1 MRIPK
6 YEYGTPSLKTVLLGS
21 TAKDTGVVEN
31 YRVNDILGLATSS
44 NTLTFSSVEAVSNGD
59 YTVSTFETTNI
70 YLFTWSGGNG
80 TMGITLPLAANSS
93 GRMIRFVTDGSMTN
107 GNSTLIKIAPTGSD
121 TIDGALTPYD
131 INKKYEGVAMWSN
144 GVEWFIIQKKA

>member
-6 YEYGTPSLKTVLLGS
+6 YEVGTPSLKTVLLGS

-31 YRVNDILGLATSS
+31 YTVTDILGLATND
-44 NTLTFSSVEAVSNGD
+44 NTLTFKSVEAVSEGD
-59 YTVSTFETTNI
+59 YTVSVFETTNI
-70 YLFTWSGGNG
+70 YLFTWSGSAG
-80 TMGITLPLAANSS
+80 TMGVNLPPAQSSS

-107 GNSTLIKIAPTGSD
+107 GNSTLIKIAPSGID
-121 TIDGALTPYD
+121 TIDGELTPYD

>member
-21 TAKDTGVVEN
+21 TTKDTGVVKN
-31 YRVNDILGLATSS
+31 YTVNDILGLATND
-44 NTLTFSSVEAVSNGD
+44 NTLTFSSVGAVSNGD
-59 YTVSTFETTNI
+59 YTVSVFETTDI
-70 YLFTWSGGNG
+70 YLFTWSGSAG
-80 TMGITLPLAANSS
+80 TMAVNLPPAQFSS

-107 GNSTLIKIAPTGSD
+107 GNSTLIKIAPSGSD
-121 TIDGALTPYD
+121 TIDGSQTPYD

>member
-6 YEYGTPSLKTVLLGS
+6 YEVGTPGLNTVLLGS

-31 YRVNDILGLATSS
+31 YTVNDILGLATND
-44 NTLTFSSVEAVSNGD
+44 NTLTFSTVVVQGNGA
-59 YTVSTFETTNI
+59 YTVAEEKIQLYS
-70 YLFTWSGGNG
+70 LTWSGSNG
-80 TMGITLPLAANSS
+80 TMGINLPLAANSS

-107 GNSTLIKIAPTGSD
+107 GNNTLIKIAPVGSD
-121 TIDGALTPYD
+121 TLDGEPTPYD
-131 INKKYEGVAMWSN
+131 INKKYEGVAIWSN

>member
-6 YEYGTPSLKTVLLGS
+6 YVVGTPTLNTVLLGS
-21 TAKDTGVVEN
+21 TTKDTGVVEN
-31 YRVNDILGLATSS
+31 YTVNDILGLAT
-44 NTLTFSSVEAVSNGD
+44 NDNALTFSTVVVQGNGA
-59 YTVSTFETTNI
+59 YTVAEEKI
-70 YLFTWSGGNG
+70 QLYLLKWSGSNG

-107 GNSTLIKIAPTGSD
+107 GNSTLIKIVPVGSD
-121 TIDGALTPYD
+121 TLDGAQTTYD

>member
-1 MRIPK
+1 M
-6 YEYGTPSLKTVLLGS
+6 S
-21 TAKDTGVVEN
+21 
-31 YRVNDILGLATSS
+31 ILRLATND
-44 NTLTFSSVEAVSNGD
+44 NTLTFSTVVVQGNGA
-59 YTVSTFETTNI
+59 YTVAEEKI
-70 YLFTWSGGNG
+70 QLYLLTWSGSNG

-107 GNSTLIKIAPTGSD
+107 GNSTLIKIAPVGND
-121 TIDGALTPYD
+121 TLDGALTPYD

>member
-6 YEYGTPSLKTVLLGS
+6 YAAGTPTLNTVLLGS
-21 TAKDTGVVEN
+21 TLPDTGEVEN
-31 YRVNDILGLATSS
+31 YTIEEVVAAGTDNSK
-44 NTLTFSSVEAVSNGD
+44 LTFSTVVVQGNGA
-59 YTVSTFETTNI
+59 YTVAEEKI
-70 YLFTWSGGNG
+70 QLYLLTWSGSNG

-107 GNSTLIKIAPTGSD
+107 GNSTLIKIAPVGSD
-121 TIDGALTPYD
+121 TIDGAQTPYD

>member
-6 YEYGTPSLKTVLLGS
+6 YEYGTPGLKTVLLGS
-21 TAKDTGVVEN
+21 TRKDTGVVEN
-31 YRVNDILGLATSS
+31 YSVDSILRLATND
-44 NTLTFSSVEAVSNGD
+44 NTLTFSTVVVQGNGA
-59 YTVSTFETTNI
+59 YTVAEEKI
-70 YLFTWSGGNG
+70 QLYLLTWSGSNG

-107 GNSTLIKIAPTGSD
+107 GNSTLIKIAPVGSD
-121 TIDGALTPYD
+121 TLDGAQTPYD
-131 INKKYEGVAMWSN
+131 INKKYEGVAMWCN

>member
-6 YEYGTPSLKTVLLGS
+6 YEVGTPGLKTVLLGS

-31 YRVNDILGLATSS
+31 YTVNDILGLATND
-44 NTLTFSSVEAVSNGD
+44 NTLTFSSVEAEGNGS
-59 YTVSTFETTNI
+59 YTVSVFETTDI
-70 YLFTWSGGNG
+70 YLFTWSGSNG
-80 TMGITLPLAANSS
+80 TMGVSLPPAQFSS

-107 GNSTLIKIAPTGSD
+107 GNNTLIKIAPVGSD
-121 TIDGALTPYD
+121 TLDGTQTPYG

>member
-6 YEYGTPSLKTVLLGS
+6 YAVGTPTLNTVLLGS
-21 TAKDTGVVEN
+21 TLPDTGTVEN
-31 YRVNDILGLATSS
+31 YTIEEVVAAGTDNSK
-44 NTLTFSSVEAVSNGD
+44 LTFRTVVAQGNGA
-59 YTVSTFETTNI
+59 YVVAEEKI
-70 YLFTWSGGNG
+70 QLYLLTWSGGNG

-121 TIDGALTPYD
+121 TIDGAQTPYD